1 MQTLRKIVLVAK
13 PWRGGLGAYIG
24 MALEERFP
32 GRVQYLDSYPAR
44 AEEKLAYRLDRS
56 AWRRRL
62 AERIDGLDAD
72 VVLFLNLLPEF
83 ASLPAKK
90 GYVAWLTDSPAPV
103 LNQLQPFARV
113 FVSDPGYAEEVR
125 ATVGDPRYA
134 GVLPFACQPSVHRSI
149 AQVAGAT
156 GLCFIANRDAKR
168 DRLLRYLFDHKR
180 YVHIYG
186 NYYLRHPLYWRRP
199 WNFHPP
205 VENAAMGR
213 VYAKY
218 SASLNIHAEVVRGGT
233 NMRTFECAAYGIPQ
247 LVEYRPGLEALFDIE
262 HEINVFHDERDILSS
277 LDEIEN
283 DIACARRRAEHARE
297 RVLQEHTYQH
307 RVARILEKL

>member
-1 MQTLRKIVLVAK
+1 VQTLHKIALVAK
-13 PWRGGLGAYIG
+13 PWRGGLGSYVG
-24 MALEERFP
+24 MALEDRFP
-32 GRVQYLDSYPAR
+32 GRVQYLDSYPAHT
-44 AEEKLAYRLDRS
+44 AEKLVYRLGRS

-62 AERIDGLDAD
+62 AERIDRLDAD

-103 LNQLQPFARV
+103 LNQLKPFARV

-125 ATVGDPRYA
+125 ATVGDERYA
-134 GVLPFACQPSVHRSI
+134 GVLPFACQPSVHRRI
-149 AQVAGAT
+149 AQSAGAT

-180 YVHIYG
+180 FVEIYG
-186 NYYLRHPLYWRRP
+186 NYFLRHPLYWRRP
-199 WNFHPP
+199 WAFHPP
-205 VENAAMGR
+205 VENAAMGQ
-213 VYAKY
+213 VYAKFA
-218 SASLNIHAEVVRGGT
+218 ASLNIHAEVVRGGT

-247 LVEYRPGLEALFDIE
+247 LVEYRPGLERLFDIE
-262 HEINVFHDERDILSS
+262 QEISVFHDERDILSS
-277 LDEIEN
+277 LDEVEA
-283 DIACARRRAEHARE
+283 DIVNACRRAERARE

-307 RVARILEKL
+307 RVACILEKL